1 MVSPRKTESWFVLA
15 IVGKQK
21 GVKNGADDRKRKPL
35 LGLELEV
42 INAAF
47 FNDV

>member
-1 MVSPRKTESWFVLA
+1 MVCLSNSEI

-21 GVKNGADDRKRKPL
+21 RVKSGTDDRKRKPL
-35 LGLELEV
+35 LGLELEI